1 MGDFSIQIS
10 SNLVNRLTDDGEKL
24 KRKPKKTK
32 TKVPREFVHP
42 ETKVNEKQLCDD
54 PETLKGVPSMGR
66 PVQHPLFLPVTPPAH
81 SANTELDAIRSVIQ
95 ESERIL
101 EKLQKQEDSM
111 VQEVT
116 ERAKDLR
123 DKEFKLPYQ
132 KPMPCLADYE
142 ACRDCYKEH
151 GNDILKCAPLT
162 RSYYDCVRRVK
173 QHVQKNC
180 RSYVLWS
187 RATGTEMFAQV
198 H

>member
-10 SNLVNRLTDDGEKL
+10 SNLVNRLADDGEKL

-32 TKVPREFVHP
+32 AKVPRESALP
-42 ETKVNEKQLCDD
+42 QTKVNEKQHYDD
-54 PETLKGVPSMGR
+54 PETPKGIPSPGW
-66 PVQHPLFLPVTPPAH
+66 PVQAPLFLPATPSAH
-81 SANTELDAIRSVIQ
+81 SVNTELDAIRSVIQ
-95 ESERIL
+95 ESERVL
-101 EKLQKQEDSM
+101 EKLQKQEDSI

-142 ACRDCYKEH
+142 ACRACYKEH

-173 QHVQKNC
+173 QQ
-180 RSYVLWS
+180 SSL
-187 RATGTEMFAQV
+187 AGQ
-198 H
+198 